1 MFAKYKSVIYESLM
15 VILGCAIFGAGL
27 DAFVLPHKLV
37 STGISGVGL
46 ILYYV
51 TGLSVGS
58 WNMILNIP
66 IFWAAWKWLGT
77 RVVIKTLYGTLM
89 LSWMVD
95 LFNFLQYDMI
105 IKDPLLSSM
114 MAGITTG
121 VGLGIVY
128 RVGGNT
134 GGLDPI
140 ALIVRKYYG
149 LQMGSINSAINCA
162 ILVAAIGVVGLEAVA
177 VTLISVYVYT
187 IITNKVVIG
196 FNQRKV
202 AFIITYRTDDVCECI
217 IKKVG
222 RGATIINGV
231 GAYTR
236 TPKQIVM
243 VAVNLLQVNKLKE
256 VIQEADPNVFILIT
270 DAQEVIGQ
278 GFTQPIIPTEVCEQ
292 LKDKST
298 TPVSYTH
305 LKDPPT
311 SIGLPVTI
319 PGLHSPFNVLYSS
332 AIQLMIWAF
341 VFTSGAGTSVFTP
354 MIGAIRRTKLRVK
367 RSNSRG
373 FNVLGSTLIPPL
385 PPP

>member
-1 MFAKYKSVIYESLM
+1 MFAKYKDVVYQCLM
-15 VILGCAIFGAGL
+15 VVVGCAIFGAGI

-77 RVVIKTLYGTLM
+77 RVVVKTLYGTLM
-89 LSWMVD
+89 LSWMID

-105 IKDPLLSSM
+105 IKEPLLSSM

-162 ILVAAIGVVGLEAVA
+162 ILLAAVGVVGLEAVA

-217 IKKVG
+217 INKVG
-222 RGATIINGV
+222 RGATIIEGV

-236 TPKQIVM
+236 TPKNIVM

-256 VIQEADPNVFILIT
+256 VIEEADPNVFILIT

-278 GFTQPIIPTEVCEQ
+278 GFTRPILPTEVTNQ
-292 LKDKST
+292 LKAQGTIAQDAT
-298 TPVSYTH
+298 AV
-305 LKDPPT
+305 
-311 SIGLPVTI
+311 VTD
-319 PGLHSPFNVLYSS
+319 N
-332 AIQLMIWAF
+332 
-341 VFTSGAGTSVFTP
+341 
-354 MIGAIRRTKLRVK
+354 K
-367 RSNSRG
+367 
-373 FNVLGSTLIPPL
+373 
-385 PPP
+385 

>member
-46 ILYYV
+46 ILYYL

-149 LQMGSINSAINCA
+149 LQMGSINS
-162 ILVAAIGVVGLEAVA
+162 
-177 VTLISVYVYT
+177 
-187 IITNKVVIG
+187 
-196 FNQRKV
+196 QRKV

-256 VIQEADPNVFILIT
+256 VIQEADPDVFILIT

-298 TPVSYTH
+298 TQEDNTEIVH
-305 LKDPPT
+305 
-311 SIGLPVTI
+311 
-319 PGLHSPFNVLYSS
+319 N
-332 AIQLMIWAF
+332 Q
-341 VFTSGAGTSVFTP
+341 
-354 MIGAIRRTKLRVK
+354 
-367 RSNSRG
+367 
-373 FNVLGSTLIPPL
+373 
-385 PPP
+385 

>member
-77 RVVIKTLYGTLM
+77 RVVVKTLYGTLM
-89 LSWMVD
+89 LSWMID
-95 LFNFLQYDMI
+95 LFDFLQYDMI

-162 ILVAAIGVVGLEAVA
+162 ILLAAVGVVGLEAVA

-217 IKKVG
+217 INKVG
-222 RGATIINGV
+222 RGATIIEGV

-236 TPKQIVM
+236 TPKNIVM

-256 VIQEADPNVFILIT
+256 VIEEADPNVFILIT

-278 GFTQPIIPTEVCEQ
+278 GFTRPILPTEVTNQ
-292 LKDKST
+292 LKVQGTIAQDAT
-298 TPVSYTH
+298 AV
-305 LKDPPT
+305 
-311 SIGLPVTI
+311 VTD
-319 PGLHSPFNVLYSS
+319 N
-332 AIQLMIWAF
+332 
-341 VFTSGAGTSVFTP
+341 
-354 MIGAIRRTKLRVK
+354 K
-367 RSNSRG
+367 
-373 FNVLGSTLIPPL
+373 
-385 PPP
+385 

>member
-1 MFAKYKSVIYESLM
+1 M
-15 VILGCAIFGAGL
+15 VAVGCAIFGAGI
-27 DAFVLPHKLV
+27 DTFVLPHKLV

-77 RVVIKTLYGTLM
+77 RVVVKTLYGTLM
-89 LSWMVD
+89 LSWMID
-95 LFNFLQYDMI
+95 LFDFLQYDMI

-162 ILVAAIGVVGLEAVA
+162 ILLAAVGVVGLEAVA

-217 IKKVG
+217 INKVG
-222 RGATIINGV
+222 RGATIIEGV

-236 TPKQIVM
+236 TPKNIVM

-256 VIQEADPNVFILIT
+256 VIEEADPNVFILIT

-278 GFTQPIIPTEVCEQ
+278 GFTRPILPTEVTNQ
-292 LKDKST
+292 LKAQGTIAQDAT
-298 TPVSYTH
+298 AV
-305 LKDPPT
+305 
-311 SIGLPVTI
+311 VTD
-319 PGLHSPFNVLYSS
+319 N
-332 AIQLMIWAF
+332 
-341 VFTSGAGTSVFTP
+341 
-354 MIGAIRRTKLRVK
+354 K
-367 RSNSRG
+367 
-373 FNVLGSTLIPPL
+373 
-385 PPP
+385 

>member
-1 MFAKYKSVIYESLM
+1 MFAKYKDVVYQCLM
-15 VILGCAIFGAGL
+15 VVVGCAIFGAGI

-77 RVVIKTLYGTLM
+77 RVVVKTLYGTLM
-89 LSWMVD
+89 LSWMID
-95 LFNFLQYDMI
+95 LFDFLQYDMI

-162 ILVAAIGVVGLEAVA
+162 ILLAAVGVVGLEAVA

-217 IKKVG
+217 INKVG
-222 RGATIINGV
+222 RGATIIEGV

-236 TPKQIVM
+236 TPKNIVM

-256 VIQEADPNVFILIT
+256 VIEEADPNVFILIT

-278 GFTQPIIPTEVCEQ
+278 GFTRPILPTEVTNQ
-292 LKDKST
+292 LKVQGTIAQDAT
-298 TPVSYTH
+298 AV
-305 LKDPPT
+305 
-311 SIGLPVTI
+311 VTD
-319 PGLHSPFNVLYSS
+319 N
-332 AIQLMIWAF
+332 
-341 VFTSGAGTSVFTP
+341 
-354 MIGAIRRTKLRVK
+354 K
-367 RSNSRG
+367 
-373 FNVLGSTLIPPL
+373 
-385 PPP
+385 

>member
-1 MFAKYKSVIYESLM
+1 MFAKYKTVVYESLM
-15 VILGCAIFGAGL
+15 VILGCAIFGAGI

-46 ILYYV
+46 ILYYL

-105 IKDPLLSSM
+105 IRDPLLSSM

-149 LQMGSINSAINCA
+149 LQMGSINSVINA
-162 ILVAAIGVVGLEAVA
+162 VILAAAIWVVGLEAVA
-177 VTLISVYVYT
+177 VTLVSLYVYT

-202 AFIITYRTDDVCECI
+202 AFIITYRTYEVCDAVI
-217 IKKVG
+217 SKVG
-222 RGATIINGV
+222 RGATIIDGI

-236 TPKQIVM
+236 TPKQIVL

-256 VIQEADPNVFILIT
+256 VIEEVDNEAFILIT
-270 DAQEVIGQ
+270 DAQEVIGK
-278 GFTQPIIPTEVCEQ
+278 GF
-292 LKDKST
+292 T
-298 TPVSYTH
+298 TPVVPTPIEN
-305 LKDPPT
+305 LVKECKDNAHY
-311 SIGLPVTI
+311 IED
-319 PGLHSPFNVLYSS
+319 
-332 AIQLMIWAF
+332 
-341 VFTSGAGTSVFTP
+341 
-354 MIGAIRRTKLRVK
+354 KK
-367 RSNSRG
+367 
-373 FNVLGSTLIPPL
+373 
-385 PPP
+385 

>member
-1 MFAKYKSVIYESLM
+1 MFAKYKDVVYQCLM
-15 VILGCAIFGAGL
+15 VVVGCAIFGAGI

-46 ILYYV
+46 ILYYI

-77 RVVIKTLYGTLM
+77 HVVVKTLYGTLM
-89 LSWMVD
+89 LSWMID
-95 LFNFLQYDMI
+95 LFDFLQYDMI

-162 ILVAAIGVVGLEAVA
+162 ILLAAVGVVGLEAVA

-187 IITNKVVIG
+187 ILTNKVVIG

-202 AFIITYRTDDVCECI
+202 AFIITYRTDEVCECI
-217 IKKVG
+217 INKVG
-222 RGATIINGV
+222 RGATIIEGV

-236 TPKQIVM
+236 TPKNIVM

-256 VIQEADPNVFILIT
+256 VIEEADPNVFILIT

-278 GFTQPIIPTEVCEQ
+278 GFTRPILPIEVTNQ
-292 LKDKST
+292 MKAQGTIAQDT
-298 TPVSYTH
+298 THT
-305 LKDPPT
+305 
-311 SIGLPVTI
+311 VTA
-319 PGLHSPFNVLYSS
+319 S
-332 AIQLMIWAF
+332 
-341 VFTSGAGTSVFTP
+341 
-354 MIGAIRRTKLRVK
+354 K
-367 RSNSRG
+367 
-373 FNVLGSTLIPPL
+373 
-385 PPP
+385 

>member
-66 IFWAAWKWLGT
+66 IFWAAWKWLGM
-77 RVVIKTLYGTLM
+77 RVVVKTLYGTLM
-89 LSWMVD
+89 LSWMID
-95 LFNFLQYDMI
+95 LFDFLQYDMI

-162 ILVAAIGVVGLEAVA
+162 ILLAAVGVVGLEAVA

-217 IKKVG
+217 INKVG
-222 RGATIINGV
+222 RGATIIEGV

-236 TPKQIVM
+236 TPKNIVM

-256 VIQEADPNVFILIT
+256 VIEEADPNVFILIT

-278 GFTQPIIPTEVCEQ
+278 GFTRPILPTEVTNQ
-292 LKDKST
+292 LKAQGTIAQDAT
-298 TPVSYTH
+298 AV
-305 LKDPPT
+305 
-311 SIGLPVTI
+311 VTD
-319 PGLHSPFNVLYSS
+319 N
-332 AIQLMIWAF
+332 
-341 VFTSGAGTSVFTP
+341 
-354 MIGAIRRTKLRVK
+354 K
-367 RSNSRG
+367 
-373 FNVLGSTLIPPL
+373 
-385 PPP
+385 

>member
-1 MFAKYKSVIYESLM
+1 MFAKYKDVVYQCFM
-15 VILGCAIFGAGL
+15 VAVGCAIFGAGI
-27 DAFVLPHKLV
+27 DSFVLPHKLV

-58 WNMILNIP
+58 WNIILNIP

-77 RVVIKTLYGTLM
+77 RVVIKTLYGTFM
-89 LSWMVD
+89 LSWMID
-95 LFNFLQYDMI
+95 LFGFLQYDMI

-162 ILVAAIGVVGLEAVA
+162 ILLAAVGVVGLEAVA

-202 AFIITYRTDDVCECI
+202 AFIITYRTDEVCECI
-217 IKKVG
+217 INKVG
-222 RGATIINGV
+222 RGATIIEGV

-236 TPKQIVM
+236 SPKNIVM

-256 VIQEADPNVFILIT
+256 VIEEADPNVFILIT

-278 GFTQPIIPTEVCEQ
+278 GFTRPILPTEVTDQ
-292 LKDKST
+292 LQAQGTTAQCATDGRAVIDK
-298 TPVSYTH
+298 
-305 LKDPPT
+305 KQD
-311 SIGLPVTI
+311 
-319 PGLHSPFNVLYSS
+319 
-332 AIQLMIWAF
+332 
-341 VFTSGAGTSVFTP
+341 
-354 MIGAIRRTKLRVK
+354 IR
-367 RSNSRG
+367 N
-373 FNVLGSTLIPPL
+373 
-385 PPP
+385 

>member
-1 MFAKYKSVIYESLM
+1 MFAKYKDVVYQCLM
-15 VILGCAIFGAGL
+15 VVIGCAIFGAGI

-77 RVVIKTLYGTLM
+77 RVVVKTLYGTLM
-89 LSWMVD
+89 LSWMID
-95 LFNFLQYDMI
+95 LFDFLQYDMI
-105 IKDPLLSSM
+105 IKEPLLSSM

-162 ILVAAIGVVGLEAVA
+162 ILLAAVGVVGLEAVA

-217 IKKVG
+217 INKVG
-222 RGATIINGV
+222 RGATIIEGV

-236 TPKQIVM
+236 TPKNIVM

-256 VIQEADPNVFILIT
+256 VIEEADPNVFILIT

-278 GFTQPIIPTEVCEQ
+278 GFTRPILPAEVTNQ
-292 LKDKST
+292 LKAQGTIAQDAT
-298 TPVSYTH
+298 AV
-305 LKDPPT
+305 
-311 SIGLPVTI
+311 VTD
-319 PGLHSPFNVLYSS
+319 N
-332 AIQLMIWAF
+332 
-341 VFTSGAGTSVFTP
+341 
-354 MIGAIRRTKLRVK
+354 K
-367 RSNSRG
+367 
-373 FNVLGSTLIPPL
+373 
-385 PPP
+385 

>member
-1 MFAKYKSVIYESLM
+1 MFAKYKDVVYQCLM
-15 VILGCAIFGAGL
+15 VVVGCAIFGAGI

-77 RVVIKTLYGTLM
+77 RVVVKTLYGTLM
-89 LSWMVD
+89 LSWMID
-95 LFNFLQYDMI
+95 LFDFLQYDMI

-162 ILVAAIGVVGLEAVA
+162 ILLAAVGVVGLEAVA

-217 IKKVG
+217 INKVG
-222 RGATIINGV
+222 RGATIIEGV

-236 TPKQIVM
+236 TPKNIVM

-256 VIQEADPNVFILIT
+256 VIEEADPNVFILIT

-278 GFTQPIIPTEVCEQ
+278 GFTRPILLTEVTNQ
-292 LKDKST
+292 LKAQGTIAQDAT
-298 TPVSYTH
+298 AV
-305 LKDPPT
+305 
-311 SIGLPVTI
+311 VTD
-319 PGLHSPFNVLYSS
+319 N
-332 AIQLMIWAF
+332 
-341 VFTSGAGTSVFTP
+341 
-354 MIGAIRRTKLRVK
+354 K
-367 RSNSRG
+367 
-373 FNVLGSTLIPPL
+373 
-385 PPP
+385 

>member
-1 MFAKYKSVIYESLM
+1 MFAKYKAVVYQCLM
-15 VILGCAIFGAGL
+15 VAVGCAIFGAGI

-77 RVVIKTLYGTLM
+77 RVVVKTLYGTLM
-89 LSWMVD
+89 LSWMID
-95 LFNFLQYDMI
+95 LFDFLQYDMI

-162 ILVAAIGVVGLEAVA
+162 ILLAAVGVVGLEAVA

-217 IKKVG
+217 INKVG
-222 RGATIINGV
+222 RGATIIEGV

-236 TPKQIVM
+236 TPKNIVM

-256 VIQEADPNVFILIT
+256 VIEEADPNVFILIT

-278 GFTQPIIPTEVCEQ
+278 GFTRPILPTEVTNQ
-292 LKDKST
+292 LKAQGTIAQDAT
-298 TPVSYTH
+298 AV
-305 LKDPPT
+305 
-311 SIGLPVTI
+311 VTD
-319 PGLHSPFNVLYSS
+319 N
-332 AIQLMIWAF
+332 
-341 VFTSGAGTSVFTP
+341 
-354 MIGAIRRTKLRVK
+354 K
-367 RSNSRG
+367 
-373 FNVLGSTLIPPL
+373 
-385 PPP
+385 

>member
-1 MFAKYKSVIYESLM
+1 MFAKYKDVVYQCL
-15 VILGCAIFGAGL
+15 VVVVGCAIFGAGI

-37 STGISGVGL
+37 STGISGGGL

-77 RVVIKTLYGTLM
+77 RVVVKTLYGTLM
-89 LSWMVD
+89 LSWMID
-95 LFNFLQYDMI
+95 LFDFLQYDMI

-162 ILVAAIGVVGLEAVA
+162 ILLAAVGVVGLEAVA

-217 IKKVG
+217 INKVG
-222 RGATIINGV
+222 RGATIIEGV

-236 TPKQIVM
+236 TPKNIVM

-256 VIQEADPNVFILIT
+256 VIEEADPNVFILIT

-278 GFTQPIIPTEVCEQ
+278 GFTRPILPTEVTNQ
-292 LKDKST
+292 LKAQGTIAQDAT
-298 TPVSYTH
+298 AV
-305 LKDPPT
+305 
-311 SIGLPVTI
+311 VTD
-319 PGLHSPFNVLYSS
+319 N
-332 AIQLMIWAF
+332 
-341 VFTSGAGTSVFTP
+341 
-354 MIGAIRRTKLRVK
+354 K
-367 RSNSRG
+367 
-373 FNVLGSTLIPPL
+373 
-385 PPP
+385 

>member
-1 MFAKYKSVIYESLM
+1 MFAKYKDVVYQCLM
-15 VILGCAIFGAGL
+15 VVVGCAIFGAGI

-46 ILYYV
+46 ILYYI

-77 RVVIKTLYGTLM
+77 RVVVKTLYGTLM
-89 LSWMVD
+89 LSWMID
-95 LFNFLQYDMI
+95 LFDFLQYDMI

-162 ILVAAIGVVGLEAVA
+162 ILLAAVGVVGLEAVA

-187 IITNKVVIG
+187 ILTNKVVIG

-202 AFIITYRTDDVCECI
+202 AFIITYRTDEVCECI
-217 IKKVG
+217 INKVG
-222 RGATIINGV
+222 RGATIIDGV

-236 TPKQIVM
+236 TPKNIVM

-256 VIQEADPNVFILIT
+256 VIEEADPNVFILIT

-278 GFTQPIIPTEVCEQ
+278 GFTRPILPTEVTNQMKAQETIAQ
-292 LKDKST
+292 DA
-298 TPVSYTH
+298 TH
-305 LKDPPT
+305 T
-311 SIGLPVTI
+311 VTD
-319 PGLHSPFNVLYSS
+319 S
-332 AIQLMIWAF
+332 
-341 VFTSGAGTSVFTP
+341 
-354 MIGAIRRTKLRVK
+354 K
-367 RSNSRG
+367 
-373 FNVLGSTLIPPL
+373 
-385 PPP
+385 

>member
-1 MFAKYKSVIYESLM
+1 MFAKYKDVVYQCLM
-15 VILGCAIFGAGL
+15 VVVGCAIFGAGI
-27 DAFVLPHKLV
+27 DTFVLPHKLV

-77 RVVIKTLYGTLM
+77 RVVVKTLYGTLM
-89 LSWMVD
+89 LSWMID
-95 LFNFLQYDMI
+95 LFDFLQYDII

-162 ILVAAIGVVGLEAVA
+162 ILLAAVGVVGLEAVA

-217 IKKVG
+217 INKVG
-222 RGATIINGV
+222 RGATIIEGV

-236 TPKQIVM
+236 TPKNIVM

-256 VIQEADPNVFILIT
+256 VIEEADPNVFILIT

-278 GFTQPIIPTEVCEQ
+278 GFTRPILPTEVTNQ
-292 LKDKST
+292 LKAQGT
-298 TPVSYTH
+298 IA
-305 LKDPPT
+305 KDAT
-311 SIGLPVTI
+311 AVVTD
-319 PGLHSPFNVLYSS
+319 N
-332 AIQLMIWAF
+332 
-341 VFTSGAGTSVFTP
+341 
-354 MIGAIRRTKLRVK
+354 K
-367 RSNSRG
+367 
-373 FNVLGSTLIPPL
+373 
-385 PPP
+385 

>member
-1 MFAKYKSVIYESLM
+1 MFAKYRSVIYESLM
-15 VILGCAIFGAGL
+15 VIVGCAIFGAGL

-46 ILYYV
+46 ILYYL

-77 RVVIKTLYGTLM
+77 RVVVKTLYGTLM
-89 LSWMVD
+89 LSWMID
-95 LFNFLQYDMI
+95 LFDFLQYDMI

-162 ILVAAIGVVGLEAVA
+162 ILLAAVGVVGLEAVA

-217 IKKVG
+217 INKVG
-222 RGATIINGV
+222 RGATIIEGV

-236 TPKQIVM
+236 TPKNIVM

-256 VIQEADPNVFILIT
+256 VIEEADPNVFILIT

-278 GFTQPIIPTEVCEQ
+278 GFTRPILPTEVTNQ
-292 LKDKST
+292 LKAQGTMAQDAT
-298 TPVSYTH
+298 AV
-305 LKDPPT
+305 
-311 SIGLPVTI
+311 VTD
-319 PGLHSPFNVLYSS
+319 N
-332 AIQLMIWAF
+332 
-341 VFTSGAGTSVFTP
+341 
-354 MIGAIRRTKLRVK
+354 K
-367 RSNSRG
+367 
-373 FNVLGSTLIPPL
+373 
-385 PPP
+385 

>member
-46 ILYYV
+46 ILYYL

-236 TPKQIVM
+236 TPKQI
-243 VAVNLLQVNKLKE
+243 AVNLLQVNKLKE

-298 TPVSYTH
+298 TQENNTETGKIQNVSISH
-305 LKDPPT
+305 L
-311 SIGLPVTI
+311 I
-319 PGLHSPFNVLYSS
+319 
-332 AIQLMIWAF
+332 
-341 VFTSGAGTSVFTP
+341 
-354 MIGAIRRTKLRVK
+354 
-367 RSNSRG
+367 
-373 FNVLGSTLIPPL
+373 LIMCKYNIL
-385 PPP
+385 

>member
-1 MFAKYKSVIYESLM
+1 MFAKYKDVVYQCLM
-15 VILGCAIFGAGL
+15 VVVGCAIFGAGI

-77 RVVIKTLYGTLM
+77 RVVVKTLYGTLM
-89 LSWMVD
+89 LSWMID
-95 LFNFLQYDMI
+95 LFDFLQYDMI

-162 ILVAAIGVVGLEAVA
+162 ILLAAVGVVGLEAVA

-202 AFIITYRTDDVCECI
+202 AFIITYRTDDVCEGI
-217 IKKVG
+217 INKVG
-222 RGATIINGV
+222 RGATIIEGV

-236 TPKQIVM
+236 TPKNIVM

-256 VIQEADPNVFILIT
+256 VIEEADPNVFILIT

-278 GFTQPIIPTEVCEQ
+278 GFTRPILPTEVTNQ
-292 LKDKST
+292 LKAQGTIAQDAT
-298 TPVSYTH
+298 AV
-305 LKDPPT
+305 
-311 SIGLPVTI
+311 VTD
-319 PGLHSPFNVLYSS
+319 N
-332 AIQLMIWAF
+332 
-341 VFTSGAGTSVFTP
+341 
-354 MIGAIRRTKLRVK
+354 K
-367 RSNSRG
+367 
-373 FNVLGSTLIPPL
+373 
-385 PPP
+385 

>member
-58 WNMILNIP
+58 WNMILNILYSGLLGSG
-66 IFWAAWKWLGT
+66 WAPVLLSK
-77 RVVIKTLYGTLM
+77 LYGTLM

-202 AFIITYRTDDVCECI
+202 AFIITYRTDDICECI

-298 TPVSYTH
+298 TQEDNTEIVH
-305 LKDPPT
+305 
-311 SIGLPVTI
+311 
-319 PGLHSPFNVLYSS
+319 N
-332 AIQLMIWAF
+332 Q
-341 VFTSGAGTSVFTP
+341 
-354 MIGAIRRTKLRVK
+354 
-367 RSNSRG
+367 
-373 FNVLGSTLIPPL
+373 
-385 PPP
+385 

>member
-77 RVVIKTLYGTLM
+77 RVVVKTLYGTLM
-89 LSWMVD
+89 LSWMID
-95 LFNFLQYDMI
+95 LFYFLQYDMI

-162 ILVAAIGVVGLEAVA
+162 ILLAAVGVVGLEAVA

-217 IKKVG
+217 INKVG
-222 RGATIINGV
+222 RGATIIEGV

-236 TPKQIVM
+236 TPKNIVM

-256 VIQEADPNVFILIT
+256 VIEEADPNVFILIT

-278 GFTQPIIPTEVCEQ
+278 GFTRPILPTEVTNQ
-292 LKDKST
+292 LKAQGT
-298 TPVSYTH
+298 MAQAATAV
-305 LKDPPT
+305 
-311 SIGLPVTI
+311 VTD
-319 PGLHSPFNVLYSS
+319 N
-332 AIQLMIWAF
+332 
-341 VFTSGAGTSVFTP
+341 
-354 MIGAIRRTKLRVK
+354 K
-367 RSNSRG
+367 
-373 FNVLGSTLIPPL
+373 
-385 PPP
+385 

>member
-1 MFAKYKSVIYESLM
+1 MFAKYKGVVYQCLM
-15 VILGCAIFGAGL
+15 VVVGCAIFGAGI

-77 RVVIKTLYGTLM
+77 RVVVKTLYGTLM
-89 LSWMVD
+89 LSWMID
-95 LFNFLQYDMI
+95 LFDFLQYDMI

-162 ILVAAIGVVGLEAVA
+162 ILLAAVGVVGLEAVA

-217 IKKVG
+217 INKVG
-222 RGATIINGV
+222 RGATIIEGV

-236 TPKQIVM
+236 TPKNIVM

-256 VIQEADPNVFILIT
+256 VIEEADPNVFILIT

-278 GFTQPIIPTEVCEQ
+278 GFTRPILPTEVTNQ
-292 LKDKST
+292 LKAQGTIAQDAT
-298 TPVSYTH
+298 AV
-305 LKDPPT
+305 
-311 SIGLPVTI
+311 VTD
-319 PGLHSPFNVLYSS
+319 N
-332 AIQLMIWAF
+332 
-341 VFTSGAGTSVFTP
+341 
-354 MIGAIRRTKLRVK
+354 K
-367 RSNSRG
+367 
-373 FNVLGSTLIPPL
+373 
-385 PPP
+385 

>member
-1 MFAKYKSVIYESLM
+1 MFAKYKDVVYQCLM
-15 VILGCAIFGAGL
+15 VVVGCAIFGAGI

-77 RVVIKTLYGTLM
+77 RVVVKTLYGTLM
-89 LSWMVD
+89 LSWMID
-95 LFNFLQYDMI
+95 LFDFLQYDII

-162 ILVAAIGVVGLEAVA
+162 ILLAAVGVVGLEAVA

-217 IKKVG
+217 INKVG
-222 RGATIINGV
+222 RGATIIEGV

-236 TPKQIVM
+236 TPKNIVM

-256 VIQEADPNVFILIT
+256 VIEEADPNVFILIT

-278 GFTQPIIPTEVCEQ
+278 GFTRPILPTEVTNQ
-292 LKDKST
+292 LKAQGTIAQDAT
-298 TPVSYTH
+298 AV
-305 LKDPPT
+305 
-311 SIGLPVTI
+311 VTD
-319 PGLHSPFNVLYSS
+319 N
-332 AIQLMIWAF
+332 
-341 VFTSGAGTSVFTP
+341 
-354 MIGAIRRTKLRVK
+354 K
-367 RSNSRG
+367 
-373 FNVLGSTLIPPL
+373 
-385 PPP
+385 

>member
-77 RVVIKTLYGTLM
+77 RVVVKTLYGTLM
-89 LSWMVD
+89 LSWMID
-95 LFNFLQYDMI
+95 LFDFLQYDII

-162 ILVAAIGVVGLEAVA
+162 ILLAAVGVVGLEAVA

-217 IKKVG
+217 INKVG
-222 RGATIINGV
+222 RGATIIEGV

-236 TPKQIVM
+236 TPKNIVM

-256 VIQEADPNVFILIT
+256 VIEEADPNVFILIT

-278 GFTQPIIPTEVCEQ
+278 GFTRPILPTEVTNQ
-292 LKDKST
+292 LKAQGTIAQDAT
-298 TPVSYTH
+298 AA
-305 LKDPPT
+305 
-311 SIGLPVTI
+311 VTD
-319 PGLHSPFNVLYSS
+319 N
-332 AIQLMIWAF
+332 
-341 VFTSGAGTSVFTP
+341 
-354 MIGAIRRTKLRVK
+354 K
-367 RSNSRG
+367 
-373 FNVLGSTLIPPL
+373 
-385 PPP
+385 

>member
-77 RVVIKTLYGTLM
+77 RVVVKTLYGTLM
-89 LSWMVD
+89 LSWMID
-95 LFNFLQYDMI
+95 LFDFLQYDII

-162 ILVAAIGVVGLEAVA
+162 ILLAAVGVVGLEAVA

-217 IKKVG
+217 INKVG
-222 RGATIINGV
+222 RGATIIEGV

-236 TPKQIVM
+236 TPKNIVM

-256 VIQEADPNVFILIT
+256 VIEEADPNVFILIT

-278 GFTQPIIPTEVCEQ
+278 GFTRPILPTEVTNQ
-292 LKDKST
+292 LKAQGTIARDAT
-298 TPVSYTH
+298 AV
-305 LKDPPT
+305 
-311 SIGLPVTI
+311 VTD
-319 PGLHSPFNVLYSS
+319 N
-332 AIQLMIWAF
+332 
-341 VFTSGAGTSVFTP
+341 
-354 MIGAIRRTKLRVK
+354 K
-367 RSNSRG
+367 
-373 FNVLGSTLIPPL
+373 
-385 PPP
+385 

>member
-1 MFAKYKSVIYESLM
+1 MFAKYRSVIYESLM

-77 RVVIKTLYGTLM
+77 RVVVKTLYGTLM
-89 LSWMVD
+89 LSWMID
-95 LFNFLQYDMI
+95 LFDFLQYDMI

-162 ILVAAIGVVGLEAVA
+162 ILLAAVGVVGLEAVA

-217 IKKVG
+217 INKVG
-222 RGATIINGV
+222 RGATIIEGV

-236 TPKQIVM
+236 TPKNIVM

-256 VIQEADPNVFILIT
+256 VIEEADPNVFILIT

-278 GFTQPIIPTEVCEQ
+278 GFTRPILPTEVTNQ
-292 LKDKST
+292 LKAQGTIAQDAT
-298 TPVSYTH
+298 AV
-305 LKDPPT
+305 
-311 SIGLPVTI
+311 VTD
-319 PGLHSPFNVLYSS
+319 N
-332 AIQLMIWAF
+332 
-341 VFTSGAGTSVFTP
+341 
-354 MIGAIRRTKLRVK
+354 K
-367 RSNSRG
+367 
-373 FNVLGSTLIPPL
+373 
-385 PPP
+385 

>member
-77 RVVIKTLYGTLM
+77 RVVVKTLYGTLM
-89 LSWMVD
+89 LSWMID
-95 LFNFLQYDMI
+95 LFVFLQYDII

-162 ILVAAIGVVGLEAVA
+162 ILLAAVGVVGLEAVA

-217 IKKVG
+217 INKVG
-222 RGATIINGV
+222 RGATIIEGV

-236 TPKQIVM
+236 TPKNIVM

-256 VIQEADPNVFILIT
+256 VIEEADPNVFILIT

-278 GFTQPIIPTEVCEQ
+278 GFTRPILPTEVTNQ
-292 LKDKST
+292 LKAQGTIAQDAT
-298 TPVSYTH
+298 AV
-305 LKDPPT
+305 
-311 SIGLPVTI
+311 VTD
-319 PGLHSPFNVLYSS
+319 N
-332 AIQLMIWAF
+332 
-341 VFTSGAGTSVFTP
+341 
-354 MIGAIRRTKLRVK
+354 K
-367 RSNSRG
+367 
-373 FNVLGSTLIPPL
+373 
-385 PPP
+385 

>member
-1 MFAKYKSVIYESLM
+1 MFAKYKDVVYQCLM
-15 VILGCAIFGAGL
+15 VVVGCAIFGAGI

-46 ILYYV
+46 ILYYL

-77 RVVIKTLYGTLM
+77 RVVVKTLYGTLM
-89 LSWMVD
+89 LSWMID
-95 LFNFLQYDMI
+95 LFDFLQYDMI

-162 ILVAAIGVVGLEAVA
+162 ILLAAVGVVGLEAVA

-187 IITNKVVIG
+187 ILTNKVVIG

-202 AFIITYRTDDVCECI
+202 AFIITYRTDEVCECI
-217 IKKVG
+217 INKVG
-222 RGATIINGV
+222 RGATIIEGV

-236 TPKQIVM
+236 TPKNIVM

-256 VIQEADPNVFILIT
+256 VIEEADPNVFILIT

-278 GFTQPIIPTEVCEQ
+278 GFTRPILPTEVTNQ
-292 LKDKST
+292 MKAQGTIAQDA
-298 TPVSYTH
+298 TH
-305 LKDPPT
+305 T
-311 SIGLPVTI
+311 VTD
-319 PGLHSPFNVLYSS
+319 S
-332 AIQLMIWAF
+332 
-341 VFTSGAGTSVFTP
+341 
-354 MIGAIRRTKLRVK
+354 K
-367 RSNSRG
+367 
-373 FNVLGSTLIPPL
+373 
-385 PPP
+385 

>member
-1 MFAKYKSVIYESLM
+1 MFAKYKDVVYQCLM
-15 VILGCAIFGAGL
+15 VVVGCAIFGAGI

-46 ILYYV
+46 ILYYI

-77 RVVIKTLYGTLM
+77 RVVVKTLYGTLM
-89 LSWMVD
+89 LSWMID
-95 LFNFLQYDMI
+95 LFDFLQYDMI

-162 ILVAAIGVVGLEAVA
+162 ILLAAVGVVGLEAVA

-202 AFIITYRTDDVCECI
+202 AFIITYRTDEVCECI
-217 IKKVG
+217 INKVG
-222 RGATIINGV
+222 RGATIIEGV

-236 TPKQIVM
+236 TPKNIVM

-256 VIQEADPNVFILIT
+256 VIEEADPNVFILIT

-278 GFTQPIIPTEVCEQ
+278 GFTRPILPIEVTNQ
-292 LKDKST
+292 MKAQST
-298 TPVSYTH
+298 IAQDATH
-305 LKDPPT
+305 T
-311 SIGLPVTI
+311 VTD
-319 PGLHSPFNVLYSS
+319 S
-332 AIQLMIWAF
+332 
-341 VFTSGAGTSVFTP
+341 
-354 MIGAIRRTKLRVK
+354 K
-367 RSNSRG
+367 
-373 FNVLGSTLIPPL
+373 
-385 PPP
+385 

>member
-1 MFAKYKSVIYESLM
+1 MFAKYKDVVYQCLM
-15 VILGCAIFGAGL
+15 VVVGCAIFGAGI

-77 RVVIKTLYGTLM
+77 RVVVKTLYGTLM
-89 LSWMVD
+89 LSWMID
-95 LFNFLQYDMI
+95 LFDFLQYDMI

-162 ILVAAIGVVGLEAVA
+162 ILLAAVGVVGLEAVA

-202 AFIITYRTDDVCECI
+202 AFIITYRTDDVCKCI
-217 IKKVG
+217 INKVG
-222 RGATIINGV
+222 RGATIIEGV

-236 TPKQIVM
+236 TPKNIVM

-256 VIQEADPNVFILIT
+256 VIEEADPNVFILIT

-278 GFTQPIIPTEVCEQ
+278 GFTRPILPTEVTNQ
-292 LKDKST
+292 LKAQGTIAQDAT
-298 TPVSYTH
+298 AV
-305 LKDPPT
+305 
-311 SIGLPVTI
+311 VTD
-319 PGLHSPFNVLYSS
+319 N
-332 AIQLMIWAF
+332 
-341 VFTSGAGTSVFTP
+341 
-354 MIGAIRRTKLRVK
+354 K
-367 RSNSRG
+367 
-373 FNVLGSTLIPPL
+373 
-385 PPP
+385 